1 LKILFPFVGDSVGG
15 SHRSILELYYMLE
28 SNSITPIFV
37 IHRMGPLSELFDAIN
52 IQYEYIPVKYLAGE
66 SPSLLKIIF
75 GIIFNYL
82 KLIKFINKNKIDIVH
97 GNDLRINLTWSLP
110 TKLSRS
116 AYLWHQ
122 RSFMSSSI
130 FWKSSVLLADHF
142 VSISKYVDQSLPNNI
157 PRLKKTLILNPFDVK
172 NIYDKNES
180 RRWLNKLYSI
190 SKKTILLGYIGRLLD
205 WKNIDFL
212 LRGFAKYA
220 KNSVLQVNLIIVG
233 TGDNEYIDILKQL
246 ACQLGVEDIV
256 IFAGFN
262 AKPNKVIS
270 AFDVIIAPSNR
281 EPFGRTLVEAM
292 IQFTPVLAARGGGHS
307 EIINDGITGRL
318 YSHNNIGNF
327 MSQLDKYMNSRS
339 AHKITNKANTIASL
353 KYSSQQHFENIV
365 QIYKQL
371 VCSHSQK

>member
-1 LKILFPFVGDSVGG
+1 MGDSVGG